1 MDFATK
7 EGPPGRVALLLG
19 SQTLGRLTQGL
30 IPLVGPGREYDVVDP
45 EESPTR
51 VMERLLELKPEGV
64 IMEFRPELTEPVA
77 SLGFPLVLVMA
88 DMLMEGIGSVNV
100 DDYAVG
106 KLAADYLWR
115 KGLRCF
121 GFFGRE
127 TLHAPERRTGF
138 VDCLE
143 RKGRPVAVLEVGDGP
158 GGRRA
163 RGRRLDQ
170 WLLRLERP
178 AGIFAAHDPLGRDVL
193 EAAGRLGLRVPEDL
207 AVLSAS
213 NDQVTCEL
221 VYPGISSVE
230 IPWEELGRQAGLMLE
245 TRLRGELP
253 PEPLLVKP
261 RGIRTRQST
270 DFYRVSDR
278 RVQRAV
284 AYMQAHLGEELDIG
298 RLVRAVGVDRRAL
311 ERLFRKQLN
320 RSPKQ
325 VLTDMRTER
334 ARELL
339 EQSELRV
346 GEIAERCGF
355 GAGEKL
361 TQAFRK
367 RYGQTPRDWR
377 RG

>member
-1 MDFATK
+1 MT
-7 EGPPGRVALLLG
+7 R
-19 SQTLGRLTQGL
+19 GL

-45 EESPTR
+45 EDSPAR
-51 VMERLLELKPEGV
+51 VLERLLELKPEGV

-77 SLGFPLVLVMA
+77 SLGYPLVLVMA

-106 KLAADYLWR
+106 SLAADYLWR
-115 KGLRCF
+115 KGLRRF

-138 VDCLE
+138 VDRLAG
-143 RKGRPVAVLEVGDGP
+143 KGRPVAVLEVGDGP

-170 WLLRLERP
+170 WLLGLERP

-245 TRLRGELP
+245 ARLRGEP
-253 PEPLLVKP
+253 PAEPLLVRP

-270 DFYRVSDR
+270 DFYRVSDG

-284 AYMQAHLGEELDIG
+284 TYMQAHLEEELDIG

-325 VLTDMRTER
+325 VLTDMRSER

-339 EQSELRV
+339 EQSDLRV

-355 GAGEKL
+355 GVGEKL

-377 RG
+377 RGD